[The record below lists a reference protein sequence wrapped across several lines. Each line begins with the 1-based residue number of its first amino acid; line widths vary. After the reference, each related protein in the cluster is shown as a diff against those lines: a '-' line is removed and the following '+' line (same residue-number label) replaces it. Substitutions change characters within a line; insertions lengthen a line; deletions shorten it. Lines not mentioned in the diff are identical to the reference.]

1 MIDFKSSYFFGFI
14 LIKML
19 KTDVIFIQY
28 SNNLY
33 EFKYYKCYI
42 NLFNF
47 N

>member
-1 MIDFKSSYFFGFI
+1 MIDIKYRYFFRFI

-19 KTDVIFIQY
+19 KTDMIFIQY

-33 EFKYYKCYI
+33 KLKYNKCYI

-47 N
+47 Y